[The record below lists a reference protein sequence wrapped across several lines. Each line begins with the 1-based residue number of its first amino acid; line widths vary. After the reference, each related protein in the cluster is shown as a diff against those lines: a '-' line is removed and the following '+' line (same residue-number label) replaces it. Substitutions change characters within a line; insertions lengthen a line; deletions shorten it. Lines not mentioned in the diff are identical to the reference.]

1 MPSSFFGLSIGRTG
15 VSNASAG
22 INTTAHNAANATT
35 EGYSRQVVTSKA
47 GTPVSVYSKAGM
59 QGSGVTVESIERQR
73 SIYYDEKYRTSST
86 ALGKYETNQYYLQAI
101 ENYFNEVDSDSK
113 GITYCMNQF
122 FSNLENLKNNPS
134 DSTTRTAAVE
144 YANNFTE
151 YVNYLANSLQQVQ
164 KDANED
170 LKITVQRVNS
180 IAAQI
185 ATLNK
190 QINTLEL
197 ESGIANDLRD
207 QRDLLIDELSSY
219 GNITVSEVDR
229 GDEHTSLHEFT
240 VLLDGAMLVDT
251 YNYNTIELLTDKG
264 KVNQGDAD
272 GLYTLRWSNGMDFN
286 MVSPSLGGK
295 LQALLDFR
303 DGNDGTYFNGT
314 VDSFVTEDGDIEGFV
329 VKNTEFNDYM
339 SLNIADEKG
348 KITLGART
356 YLYDY
361 FDVDI
366 AEDGTYQYTFH
377 GIKNMSGH
385 TISESD
391 EYLNTRKGKSC
402 KVGYDIDYKG
412 IPYYQAKLNTFV
424 RTFSKELNSLHNM
437 GQDMNGDQGLDIF
450 AANNPVED
458 GDLNMLE
465 EISKFR
471 SNGGALDI
479 DDTEG
484 SLNDEGIPHNVS
496 YYRMTALNYSIND
509 EILDNVMKVATTTDI
524 NQGVE
529 GTDILSEIIKLR
541 TDTKMFMVGTPS
553 QYLESF
559 TADVATDT
567 QQAIIFT
574 MSQDNI
580 CKSIDQQRM
589 SISSVDEDEEAMNL
603 VKYQNAY
610 KLSAKVVSNF
620 QDIYDVLMSMV

>member
-59 QGSGVTVESIERQR
+59 QGSGVTVESVERQR
-73 SIYYDEKYRTSST
+73 SIYYDEKYRTSAT

-101 ENYFNEVDSDSK
+101 EGYFNEVDSDSK
-113 GITYCMNQF
+113 GVTYCMNQF

-134 DSTTRTAAVE
+134 DTTTRTAAVE
-144 YANNFTE
+144 FANNFTE
-151 YVNYLANSLQQVQ
+151 YINYLAQNLQQVQ

-207 QRDLLIDELSSY
+207 ERDLLIDELSSY
-219 GNITVSEVDR
+219 GNITVTEVDR

-240 VLLDGAMLVDT
+240 VLLDGAMMVDT

-272 GLYTLRWSNGMDFN
+272 GLYTLKWSNGMDFN
-286 MVSPSLGGK
+286 MVSPTLGGK
-295 LQALLDFR
+295 LQALLNFR
-303 DGNDGTYFNGT
+303 DGNDGAYFYGT
-314 VDSFVTEDGDIEGFV
+314 VDSYVTDAGDIDGIV
-329 VKNTEFNDYM
+329 VKDTSCNDYM
-339 SLNIADEKG
+339 NLNIADEDG

-356 YLYDY
+356 YMYDH
-361 FDVDI
+361 FDVEI
-366 AEDGTYQYTFH
+366 AEDGSYQYTFY
-377 GIKNMSGH
+377 GVTTMTGQPL
-385 TISESD
+385 SESN
-391 EYLNTRKGKSC
+391 EYLEDRIGKKC
-402 KVGYDIDYKG
+402 KIGYDIDYKG

-424 RTFSKELNSLHNM
+424 RTFSKVVNAIHNM
-437 GQDMNGDQGLDIF
+437 GQDMNGDQGEDIF
-450 AANNPVED
+450 TANNPVED
-458 GDLNMLE
+458 GDLNMIE
-465 EISKFR
+465 EVSTFR
-471 SNGGALDI
+471 SNGGALAI
-479 DDTEG
+479 DDTDN
-484 SLNDEGIPHNVS
+484 SLDDEEIPHNVC
-496 YYRMTALNYSIND
+496 YYRMTAMNYSIND
-509 EILDNVMKVATTTDI
+509 NILDNVMKFATTSDI

-529 GTDILSEIIKLR
+529 GTDILSEIIKTR

-553 QYLESF
+553 QYLETF

-580 CKSIDQQRM
+580 CKSIDRQRM
-589 SISSVDEDEEAMNL
+589 SVSSVDEDEEAMNL